1 MYDERDQTDPRSN
14 GQCGTNS
21 SGNSKHEESLN
32 RVNLRIGKIKSD
44 SPDLGK
50 PKVRGSEETMWKR
63 DLIRAEC
70 EATTEKKR
78 SE

>member
-1 MYDERDQTDPRSN
+1 MNEIKRILDQTDNAGRISLA
-14 GQCGTNS
+14 
-21 SGNSKHEESLN
+21 GNSKHEESLN
-32 RVNLRIGKIKSD
+32 RVNLRIGRIKSD